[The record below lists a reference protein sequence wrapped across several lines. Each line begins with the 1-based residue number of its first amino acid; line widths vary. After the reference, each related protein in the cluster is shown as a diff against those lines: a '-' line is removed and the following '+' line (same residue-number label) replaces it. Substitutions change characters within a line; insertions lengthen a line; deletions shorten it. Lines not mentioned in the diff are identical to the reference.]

1 MVASFSLGDE
11 SSRRTWNDTGTSW
24 GRKKRRSDL
33 GSSKVVIRRDRA
45 GVYREP
51 WSARGEQCRDTV
63 CIWDMM
69 SYDTA
74 RAKMDISDPL
84 QSGSQIT
91 DYRSKVD
98 RSLWEHQKRP
108 TNKQVKRSRE
118 DQITFSSARNRENNR
133 QPSLP
138 SLPT

>member
-1 MVASFSLGDE
+1 MVASFSLGDQ

-98 RSLWEHQKRP
+98 RSLWERQKRP
-108 TNKQVKRSRE
+108 TKKK
-118 DQITFSSARNRENNR
+118 
-133 QPSLP
+133 
-138 SLPT
+138 